1 MGTEIDLI
9 ELLERD
15 HRRIDALAETL
26 DTTSDTEEIRA
37 LFVQLLDAVLVHER
51 IEREILFPAFLG
63 VMADAEGT
71 TIQARTGEHEELDEL
86 LEEMSRL
93 DVDGY
98 AFIKRGSAL
107 LLELEGH
114 FAREEESVFAPMR
127 AKVPAAEL
135 VRLGRRALS
144 VESTSGA

>member
-1 MGTEIDLI
+1 MSTEIDLI

-15 HRRIDALAETL
+15 HRRIDGLAESL
-26 DTTSDTEEIRA
+26 DTTSDTEEVRA
-37 LFVQLLDAVLVHER
+37 LFVQVLDAVLVHER
-51 IEREILFPAFLG
+51 IEREILFPAFLQ
-63 VMADAEGT
+63 VMADDEGA

-86 LEEMSRL
+86 LEEMCRL

-144 VESTSGA
+144 VESTSDA

>member
-15 HRRIDALAETL
+15 HRRIDGLAESL

-37 LFVQLLDAVLVHER
+37 LFVQILDAVLVHER
-51 IEREILFPAFLG
+51 IEREILYPAFLG
-63 VMADAEGT
+63 VMAAEGT

-135 VRLGRRALS
+135 VRLGRRALAI
-144 VESTSGA
+144 ESTSGA